1 MKKILAAI
9 VLFALLFSLSACG
22 ISSENASTSAP
33 DESIS
38 ISPSTDSH
46 IQSTPKPTP
55 KPTPTPTPTPTDGL
69 KSDGYIHVYIVGE
82 GEKVYTPNSSFI
94 SYLIY
99 YPSSKHL
106 IICMNGKDYVF
117 ANVSS
122 SLWSDFKAADSVGKF
137 YNQNIKGKTNYHIN
151 DYDGTNGDLI
161 VLDYID

>member
-55 KPTPTPTPTPTDGL
+55 KPTPTPTDGL

-82 GEKVYTPNSSFI
+82 GEKVYTPNSTFI